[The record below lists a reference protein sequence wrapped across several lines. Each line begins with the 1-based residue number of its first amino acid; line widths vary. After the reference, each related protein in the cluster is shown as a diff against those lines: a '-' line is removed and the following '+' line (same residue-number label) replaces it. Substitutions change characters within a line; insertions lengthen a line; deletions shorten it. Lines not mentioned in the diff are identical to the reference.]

1 MKALKLSLVMMCLIL
16 LANSHALGFST
27 HNTTI
32 SRTFDTVET
41 GVDGSIT
48 VTVDLTNSEVN
59 DLRGFYYAEHVSQ
72 GLTVSTI
79 SVKIDGNDIS
89 NYLFESGSV
98 EDVYPNYIPY
108 RWTLETPTTFDE
120 NNTISSGSTVEIV
133 YSVSSGQE
141 GTFHFDE
148 FNWVGY
154 YQNTP
159 VGERAA
165 FGHSEADDQKTI
177 TFTSDNTDSG
187 CFIATAAYGSRM
199 ETHIKILC
207 EFRDRFLLT
216 NAAGKSFV
224 DLYYTYSPPV
234 ADFITR
240 HDMLQAPV
248 RWALLPIVAMTCV
261 MLHFGPAL
269 ALVFMFALFALMIAT
284 VHKKFT
290 HFSSRSKIRR

>member
-48 VTVDLTNSEVN
+48 VTVDLTNSEAN
-59 DLRGFYYAEHVSQ
+59 DLKGFYYAEHVSQ
-72 GLTVSTI
+72 GLTISTI

-89 NYLFESGSV
+89 DYLFESGSV
-98 EDVYPNYIPY
+98 GDVYPGCIVC
-108 RWTLETPTTFDE
+108 RWILETPTTFDE
-120 NNTISSGSTVEIV
+120 NNTISSGSTVQIV

-159 VGERAA
+159 EVERAA

-177 TFTSDNTDSG
+177 TFTYDNTAS

-199 ETHIKILC
+199 EPDLKILC

-248 RWALLPIVAMTCV
+248 RWALLPLVAMTCV
-261 MLHFGPAL
+261 TLHFGPAP
-269 ALVFMFALFALMIAT
+269 ALVFMLALLALMTAAG
-284 VHKKFT
+284 VFA
-290 HFSSRSKIRR
+290 IRRRPQVL